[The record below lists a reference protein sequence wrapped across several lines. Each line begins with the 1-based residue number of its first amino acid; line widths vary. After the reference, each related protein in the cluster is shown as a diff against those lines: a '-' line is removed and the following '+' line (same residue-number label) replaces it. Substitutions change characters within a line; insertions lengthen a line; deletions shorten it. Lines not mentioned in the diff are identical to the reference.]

1 MSLNS
6 RIPGFYRLPL
16 SARREEIATRTNCAL
31 PALVSAVETGG
42 LDAAAADKVVENVL
56 GIYGLPFGVAL
67 NFTVNGQDRLI
78 PMVVE
83 EPSVIAAASNAARM
97 VRSSGGFH
105 ASMVESLMTAQVQV
119 HDVVDEDAAA
129 LRLREASS
137 EILHLATLAVPNL
150 IARGGGPR
158 SIEVRS
164 LGEGFVVLHVHV
176 DCKDAMGANL
186 VNTVAESIGPRIAE
200 IAQGTLGLRILSN
213 LCDRR
218 RVRVTCK
225 VHQNDLQKSQ
235 ESRNSDTEVASPS
248 GNTSGPSAGGASWPP
263 STTTAPRELAQG
275 IAQASRFAEL
285 DVYRAATH
293 NKGLMNGLDAVCV
306 ATGND
311 FRAVEAGAHAYAAR
325 QGKYQP
331 LATWRHNGEY
341 LEGQLEMPLALGI
354 VGGTLRIHPTAKMAL
369 AIAQASSADD
379 LAMLAAAAGLA
390 SNLAALR
397 ALASEGI
404 SRGHMSLHARSVAV
418 AAGAIGDEVEH
429 VARAISEQ
437 TSISLQT
444 AQAVLRR
451 LRDV

>member
-1 MSLNS
+1 LNS

-16 SARREEIATRTNCAL
+16 DARREEIATRTHCAL
-31 PALVSAVETGG
+31 PALVAAVETGG
-42 LDAAAADKVVENVL
+42 LNAAAADKVVENVL

-67 NFTVNGQDRLI
+67 NFTINGRDRLV

-105 ASMVESLMTAQVQV
+105 ASMVERLMTAQVQV
-119 HDVVDEDAAA
+119 HDVVNEQAAA
-129 LRLREASS
+129 TRLRESSS

-158 SIEVRS
+158 SIEVRT
-164 LGEGFVVLHVHV
+164 LGEGFLVLHVYV

-186 VNTVAESIGPRIAE
+186 VNTIAEAIGPQVAE
-200 IAQGTLGLRILSN
+200 IARGSLGLRILSN

-218 RVRVTCK
+218 RVRVTCR

-235 ESRNSDTEVASPS
+235 DTRPSNPELSVNPASTDSATPDNGRPS
-248 GNTSGPSAGGASWPP
+248 WAPS
-263 STTTAPRELAQG
+263 STTSPQELAQG
-275 IAQASRFAEL
+275 IAHASRFAEL

-325 QGKYQP
+325 DGRYRP
-331 LATWRHNGEY
+331 LATWRCNGEY
-341 LEGQLEMPLALGI
+341 LEGELEMPLALGI
-354 VGGTLRIHPTAKMAL
+354 VGGTLRIHPTAKLAI
-369 AIAQASSADD
+369 AIAQAQSADD
-379 LAMLAAAAGLA
+379 LALLAAAAGLA

-418 AAGAIGDEVEH
+418 AAGAVGDEVEH
-429 VARAISEQ
+429 VAREMSEQ
-437 TSISLQT
+437 TSITLQT
-444 AQAVLRR
+444 AQDVLRR

>member
-1 MSLNS
+1 LSLNS

-31 PALVSAVETGG
+31 PTLVSAVETGG
-42 LDAAAADKVVENVL
+42 LDATAADKVVENVL
-56 GIYGLPFGVAL
+56 GIYGLPFGIAL
-67 NFTVNGQDRLI
+67 NFTLNGQDRLV

-119 HDVVDEDAAA
+119 HDVVDEQAAA
-129 LRLREASS
+129 TRLREAGP
-137 EILHLATLAVPNL
+137 ELLHLATAAVPNL
-150 IARGGGPR
+150 TARGGGPR
-158 SIEVRS
+158 SLEVRT
-164 LGEGFVVLHVHV
+164 LGEGYVVVHVYV

-186 VNTVAESIGPRIAE
+186 VNTVAEAIGPRVAE
-200 IAQGTLGLRILSN
+200 IACGQLGLRILSN

-218 RVRVTCK
+218 RVRVTCR
-225 VHQNDLQKSQ
+225 VHQNDLQKSEQ
-235 ESRNSDTEVASPS
+235 AANRPTEDA
-248 GNTSGPSAGGASWPP
+248 TATGPSPSWPP
-263 STTTAPRELAQG
+263 SSASAPRELAQG
-275 IAQASRFAEL
+275 IARASRFAEL
-285 DVYRAATH
+285 DVYRATTH
-293 NKGLMNGLDAVCV
+293 NKGLMNGIDAVCV

-325 QGKYQP
+325 EGRYQP
-331 LATWRHNGEY
+331 LATWRSNGEY
-341 LEGQLEMPLALGI
+341 LEGTLELPLALGI
-354 VGGTLRIHPTAKMAL
+354 VGGTLRIHPTAKLAL
-369 AIAQASSADD
+369 SIAQAQTADD

-418 AAGAIGDEVEH
+418 AAGAVGDEVEH
-429 VARAISEQ
+429 VARTISEQ
-437 TSISLQT
+437 TSITLQT

>member
-1 MSLNS
+1 LSLNS

-42 LDAAAADKVVENVL
+42 LNAAAADKVVENVL

-67 NFTVNGQDRLI
+67 NFTINGQDRLI

-97 VRSSGGFH
+97 VRNSGGFQ
-105 ASMVESLMTAQVQV
+105 AFMVSSLMTAQVQLHNV
-119 HDVVDEDAAA
+119 IDEGAAA
-129 LRLREASS
+129 VRLQEASA

-158 SIEVRS
+158 SLEVRS
-164 LGEGFVVLHVHV
+164 LGEGFLVLHVHV

-186 VNTVAESIGPRIAE
+186 VNTVAESIGPRVAE

-235 ESRNSDTEVASPS
+235 ETRPANAEAVSSS
-248 GNTSGPSAGGASWPP
+248 ASWPP
-263 STTTAPRELAQG
+263 STAAAPQEIAQG

-325 QGKYQP
+325 QGSYRP
-331 LATWRHNGEY
+331 LATWHHNGEY

-354 VGGTLRIHPTAKMAL
+354 VGGTLRIHPTAKLAL
-369 AIAQASSADD
+369 AIAQAQSADD

-418 AAGAIGDEVEH
+418 AAGAVGDEVEH

-437 TSISLQT
+437 TSITLQT
-444 AQAVLRR
+444 AQTVLRR

>member
-16 SARREEIATRTNCAL
+16 DARREEIATRTRCAL

-42 LDAAAADKVVENVL
+42 LNAAAADKVVENVL

-67 NFTVNGQDRLI
+67 NFTINGRDRLI

-97 VRSSGGFH
+97 VRSSGGFQ
-105 ASMVESLMTAQVQV
+105 AGMVESLMTAQVQV
-119 HDVVDEDAAA
+119 HDVVDEQAAA
-129 LRLREASS
+129 TRLRESS
-137 EILHLATLAVPNL
+137 AEILHLATLAVPNL

-158 SIEVRS
+158 SIDVRT
-164 LGEGFVVLHVHV
+164 LGEGFLVLHVYV
-176 DCKDAMGANL
+176 DCRDAMGANL
-186 VNTVAESIGPRIAE
+186 VNTVAEAIGPRVAE
-200 IAQGTLGLRILSN
+200 IARGNLGLRILSN

-218 RVRVTCK
+218 RVRVTCR

-235 ESRNSDTEVASPS
+235 DARSSSPELSAPPEALPATEGRPSWTPSSASTPQ
-248 GNTSGPSAGGASWPP
+248 
-263 STTTAPRELAQG
+263 ELAQG
-275 IAQASRFAEL
+275 IAHASRFAEL

-325 QGKYQP
+325 DGRYQP
-331 LATWRHNGEY
+331 LATWRCNGEY

-354 VGGTLRIHPTAKMAL
+354 VGGTLRVHPTAKMAI
-369 AIAQASSADD
+369 AIAEAQSADD

-397 ALASEGI
+397 ALAGEGI

-418 AAGAIGDEVEH
+418 AAGAVGDEVEH
-429 VARAISEQ
+429 VAREISEQ
-437 TSISLQT
+437 TSITLQT
-444 AQAVLRR
+444 AQTVLRR